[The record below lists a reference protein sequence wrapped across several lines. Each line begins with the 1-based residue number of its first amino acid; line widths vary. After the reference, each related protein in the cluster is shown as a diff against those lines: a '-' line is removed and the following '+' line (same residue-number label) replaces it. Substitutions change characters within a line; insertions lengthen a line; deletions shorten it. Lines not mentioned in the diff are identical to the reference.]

1 MRLLPGGDS
10 VADREVCNVLRD
22 WSEYWGMTSKL
33 WAVCVMVCVVG
44 GARADEPSLVELE
57 REGIQAM
64 GSGDYQLAEDRF
76 REIADRTPNSYVG
89 AYNLA
94 SAHARQGEIEES
106 IAALKDAI
114 KRGFTDKLTLVRDPD
129 LGSIRGT
136 EDYKALIEGWGDVI
150 EVRRNLDL
158 ARAAKLMRKKRETR
172 TIDDYRVQVMSAHD
186 PVSTDQSVEELE
198 RIARWAEEELFPNLD
213 LVPIEDQHWVT
224 VTLPERV
231 GFTQWATGVFGP
243 GVRGSITSVGGAYE
257 HQQRRLV
264 AQDLGAT
271 LRHEFIHVLHWR
283 DMSRMGQNQ
292 AAWVQEGLASLVED
306 YDMVG
311 GALVPVPSWR
321 TNMVKRLLDVRR
333 LPTIRELAGTDLA
346 RFTSSR
352 PLAKYAHAR
361 TVMMFLLS
369 EGKLKDFYLR
379 YARGFS
385 VDPTGIRALEGAM
398 GMELDEIEAEYRA
411 YVSGLPVVAE
421 TGSDLGATIGVGV
434 ENGSGDGVVVTEL
447 PGGARS
453 RTGLRM
459 GTVITGI
466 NGRATRDLHELI
478 RVLSDYEA
486 GEEVR
491 VSTRRGVL
499 HTELSITLIER

>member
-1 MRLLPGGDS
+1 MRDRAEYSGMARFARVLVILL
-10 VADREVCNVLRD
+10 VVCPCVL
-22 WSEYWGMTSKL
+22 
-33 WAVCVMVCVVG
+33 
-44 GARADEPSLVELE
+44 ADEPDLVVLE
-57 REGIQAM
+57 REGVAAM
-64 GSGDYQLAEDRF
+64 MGGEYELAEERF
-76 REIADRTPNSYVG
+76 RAIAARTPSSYVG

-94 SAHARQGEIEES
+94 SAHARQGEVEES
-106 IAALKDAI
+106 IAALRDAI
-114 KRGFTDKLTLVRDPD
+114 DRGFTDKLTLVRDPD
-129 LGSIRGT
+129 LGAIRGT
-136 EDYKALIEGWGDVI
+136 DDYKELIENWADVI
-150 EVRRNLDL
+150 EARRNLDL
-158 ARAAKLMRKKRETR
+158 ARATGLIRKHRETR
-172 TIDDYRVQVMSAHD
+172 TLGDLRVQVMSAHD

-198 RIARWAEEELFPNLD
+198 RIAAWAQRELFTNLD

-224 VTLPERV
+224 ITLPERV
-231 GFTQWATGVFGP
+231 GFVRWATEVFGE
-243 GVRGSITSVGGAYE
+243 GVRGSISSVGGAYE

-311 GALVPVPSWR
+311 GELVPVASWR

-333 LPTIRELAGTDLA
+333 LPTLEELAGTGLA

-361 TVMMFLLS
+361 TVMMFLLA
-369 EGKLKDFYLR
+369 EGTLKDFYQR
-379 YARGFS
+379 YARGYS
-385 VDPTGIRALEGAM
+385 ADPSGLTALEGAM
-398 GMELDEIEAEYRA
+398 GMELDEIEAKYREYVA
-411 YVSGLPVVAE
+411 ALPVVAE
-421 TGSDLGATIGVGV
+421 TGSDLDATIGVGI

-447 PGGARS
+447 PGAARS

-459 GTVITGI
+459 GTVITAI

-478 RVLSDYEA
+478 RVLSDYGPGEA
-486 GEEVR
+486 VR
-491 VSTRRGVL
+491 VSTRRGTL
-499 HTELSITLIER
+499 HDELTITLLGR

>member
-1 MRLLPGGDS
+1 MIRFLSTLL
-10 VADREVCNVLRD
+10 
-22 WSEYWGMTSKL
+22 
-33 WAVCVMVCVVG
+33 VCVLLSSF
-44 GARADEPSLVELE
+44 AAADEPGLIELE
-57 REGIQAM
+57 REGIAAM
-64 GSGDYQLAEDRF
+64 GSGDYELAEEKF
-76 REIADRTPNSYVG
+76 RAIAERTPNSYVG

-94 SAHARQGEIEES
+94 SALARQGEVDDA
-106 IAALKDAI
+106 IAALRDAI

-129 LGSIRGT
+129 LGSIRDS
-136 EDYKALIEGWGDVI
+136 EDYKAIVDQWGDVI

-158 ARAAKLMRKKRETR
+158 ARAKSIIRKHREVR
-172 TIDDYRVQVMSAHD
+172 TLDDLRVQVMSAHD
-186 PVSTDQSVEELE
+186 PVSTDQSVAELE
-198 RIARWAEEELFPNLD
+198 RIAAWAVETLFPHLD
-213 LVPIEDQHWVT
+213 LVPLEDQHWVT
-224 VTLPERV
+224 ITLPERV
-231 GFTQWATGVFGP
+231 GFTQWAMSVFGP
-243 GVRGSITSVGGAYE
+243 GVRGSISGVGGAYE

-311 GALVPVPSWR
+311 GELVPVASWR

-333 LPTIRELAGTDLA
+333 LPSLAELAGTDLE

-361 TVMMFLLS
+361 TVMMYLLS
-369 EGKLKDFYLR
+369 EGKLGDFYQW

-385 VDPTGIRALEGAM
+385 SDPTGLKALEGAL
-398 GMELDEIEAEYRA
+398 GMELDEIEESYRD
-411 YVSGLPVVAE
+411 YVRALPVVAE

-447 PGGARS
+447 PGAARS

-459 GTVITGI
+459 GTVITAI
-466 NGRATRDLHELI
+466 DGRATRDLHELI
-478 RVLSDYEA
+478 RVLGDYEA
-486 GEEVR
+486 GDEIR
-491 VSTRRGVL
+491 VSTRRGTL
-499 HTELSITLIER
+499 HDELTITLIGR